1 MEKNVKKNELP
12 QIKEI
17 ADALNLSP
25 TTVSFVLNGHGDKMR
40 IAKKTQERVRQEA
53 QKRNYRPNI
62 YARRLRT
69 RAGGLPDYVIACFWN
84 VNLYVDE
91 VIGSLIRSVHG
102 FEETNDID
110 LELII
115 QPYTGGR
122 LSEFKERISADR
134 YSGII
139 FMGLQEEDIAFLE
152 EQKFK
157 IPIVVNNRHME
168 HYACM
173 MNDDFQSGTRVAKH
187 FYDKGITKVG
197 IVLSDSGNRAA
208 SRRMEGFMSAVE
220 EYGMTVRKE
229 WIVGGELKGTEG
241 GYTSAMKALDRAD
254 RPDGVFCMYGTGAA
268 GVLRAC
274 EELKIRVPQDMEIVA
289 YGDVSGLKYTRPS
302 VSVIHVPVFRH
313 TEATLKLLIHVIES
327 TEVPVAEEEEAWRE
341 VLCEPEFIYRESSPA
356 PAE

>member
-1 MEKNVKKNELP
+1 MKKNELP

-25 TTVSFVLNGHGDKMR
+25 TTVSFVLNGYGDKMR

-91 VIGSLIRSVHG
+91 IIGSLIRSVHG

-139 FMGLQEEDIAFLE
+139 FMGLQEEDMAFLE
-152 EQKFK
+152 EQRFR

-168 HYACM
+168 HYPCM
-173 MNDDFQSGTRVAKH
+173 MNDDFQSGIRVAKH
-187 FYDKGITKVG
+187 FYDKGIMKVG
-197 IVLSDSGNRAA
+197 VLLHDSGSYAA
-208 SRRMEGFMSAVE
+208 SRRMEGFMSAARQ
-220 EYGMTVRKE
+220 YGMTVLDE
-229 WIVGGELKGTEG
+229 WVVECRLKGTEG
-241 GYTSAMKALDRAD
+241 GYTSAMQALDQAD
-254 RPDGVFCMYGTGAA
+254 RPEGLFCMYGTGAA

-274 EELKIRVPQDMEIVA
+274 EELEIRVPQDMEVVA

-313 TEATLKLLIHVIES
+313 TEATLKLLIHVIECM
-327 TEVPVAEEEEAWRE
+327 EVSATREEEAWPE
-341 VLCEPEFIYRESSPA
+341 VLCEPEFLYRESSPA

>member
-1 MEKNVKKNELP
+1 MKKNELP

-17 ADALNLSP
+17 AEALKLSP
-25 TTVSFVLNGHGDKMR
+25 TTVSFVLNGHGDRMR
-40 IAKKTQERVRQEA
+40 ISKKTQERVRQEA

-84 VNLYVDE
+84 VNVYVDE
-91 VIGSLIRSVHG
+91 MIGSLIRGVHR

-115 QPYTGGR
+115 QPYTGSR

-139 FMGLQEEDIAFLE
+139 FMGLQEEDITFLE
-152 EQKFK
+152 EQKYK
-157 IPIVVNNRHME
+157 IPIVVNNRRIE
-168 HYACM
+168 HYPCM
-173 MNDDFQSGTRVAKH
+173 MNDDFQSGARVAKH
-187 FYDKGITKVG
+187 FYDRGIRKVG
-197 IVLSDSGNRAA
+197 VLLNDSGSYAV
-208 SRRMEGFMSAVE
+208 SRRMEGFMSIVRQ
-220 EYGMTVRKE
+220 YGMTVREE
-229 WIVGGELKGTEG
+229 WIAEAELKGTEG
-241 GYTSAMKALDRAD
+241 GYSNAMQTLD
-254 RPDGVFCMYGTGAA
+254 RPDKPEAVFCMYGTGAA

-289 YGDVSGLKYTRPS
+289 YGDVSGLKYIRPS
-302 VSVIHVPVFRH
+302 VSVIHVPAAQH
-313 TEATLKLLIHVIES
+313 MEATLKLLIHNIDRTDPTAVQKED
-327 TEVPVAEEEEAWRE
+327 TWKD
-341 VLCEPEFIYRESSPA
+341 VLCKPEFIYRESSPA

>member
-1 MEKNVKKNELP
+1 M
-12 QIKEI
+12 
-17 ADALNLSP
+17 
-25 TTVSFVLNGHGDKMR
+25 
-40 IAKKTQERVRQEA
+40 
-53 QKRNYRPNI
+53 
-62 YARRLRT
+62 
-69 RAGGLPDYVIACFWN
+69 
-84 VNLYVDE
+84 DE

-208 SRRMEGFMSAVE
+208 SRRMGGFMSAVE

-327 TEVPVAEEEEAWRE
+327 TEVPVAEVEEAWRE

>member
-274 EELKIRVPQDMEIVA
+274 EIRVPQDMEIVA

-327 TEVPVAEEEEAWRE
+327 TEVPVAEVEEAWRE

>member
-1 MEKNVKKNELP
+1 MKKNELP

-17 ADALNLSP
+17 AEALNLSP

-40 IAKKTQERVRQEA
+40 IAKKTQERVRLEA

-91 VIGSLIRSVHG
+91 IIGSLIRSVHG

-115 QPYTGGR
+115 QPYMGGQ

-139 FMGLQEEDIAFLE
+139 FMGLQEEDMAFLE
-152 EQKFK
+152 EQRFR

-168 HYACM
+168 HYSCM
-173 MNDDFQSGTRVAKH
+173 MNDDFQSGFRVAQH
-187 FYDKGITKVG
+187 FHDKGIRKAGVL
-197 IVLSDSGNRAA
+197 LSDSGSHAA
-208 SRRMEGFMSAVE
+208 SRRMEGFMSAARQ
-220 EYGMTVRKE
+220 YGMTIRDE
-229 WIVGGELKGTEG
+229 WIVEGMSRGTEG
-241 GYTSAMKALDRAD
+241 GYACAMQALDRPD
-254 RPDGVFCMYGTGAA
+254 RPEAVFCIYGTGAA

-274 EELKIRVPQDMEIVA
+274 EELGIRVPQDMELIA

-313 TEATLKLLIHVIES
+313 TEATLKLLIHVIEYM
-327 TEVPVAEEEEAWRE
+327 EVPADQGEEVRQE
-341 VLCEPEFIYRESSPA
+341 VLCEPEFLYRESSPA